1 MDRSNLAMDDMQ
13 ATLLRHELEKIQ
25 TDNQKI
31 EENRMSGEESDDL
44 LSGQVKIEDEFAQ
57 ADDLLGA
64 AFEEEDSPSYQL
76 PVPPAAANKTT
87 KTFAAGGVDSSSSE
101 LISPMKFPDS
111 PVKDQSS
118 EALTEEPSTSIM
130 DEQETQQMLKERQE
144 EKLNRLGMADMGGL
158 DTLTEHPDQE
168 DLMS

>member
-1 MDRSNLAMDDMQ
+1 
-13 ATLLRHELEKIQ
+13 
-25 TDNQKI
+25 
-31 EENRMSGEESDDL
+31 
-44 LSGQVKIEDEFAQ
+44 
-57 ADDLLGA
+57 
-64 AFEEEDSPSYQL
+64 
-76 PVPPAAANKTT
+76 
-87 KTFAAGGVDSSSSE
+87 
-101 LISPMKFPDS
+101 MKFPDS